1 MSSLVSFAGEGLESL
16 KGLELQMPCLVS
28 RKCEVSEEALK
39 DAEKVTDKVSL
50 LKGAVNQYIV
60 M

>member
-1 MSSLVSFAGEGLESL
+1 MSFAGEGLESL
-16 KGLELQMPCLVS
+16 AGLELQMPCLVS

-39 DAEKVTDKVSL
+39 DTVAITDKVSL
-50 LKGAVNQYIV
+50 LKGTVNQYIL

>member
-1 MSSLVSFAGEGLESL
+1 MSFAGEGLESL

-28 RKCEVSEEALK
+28 RECEVSEDALK
-39 DAEKVTDKVSL
+39 EAEKVTDKVSL
-50 LKGAVNQYIV
+50 LKGVVNQYIV